1 MQVSDM
7 VLQGKDSWLF
17 LKNDSNDV
25 IKQITG
31 NYDLGDEFLC
41 KWKNVLTLRKS
52 YFEARNIKYHYL
64 CIPNKECVKKD
75 FLPDGISLSDKR
87 PFLLLENVFNN
98 ILKEGWS
105 YPIQELASGQYP
117 SFPKGDTHW
126 NQYGAYLSYKKM
138 MTNMDVD
145 NIIDDDS
152 IEFLTTQRVGD
163 LISKLETGAKEEFIT
178 CKFNIPSSIKIEY
191 DNGVSNTGRLIVIN
205 NPLALNNATLVF
217 FRDSF
222 GSALI
227 HFLARTFSR
236 VIAVW
241 QPNIDW
247 GILEKEAPQ
256 YVISQQV
263 ERFTISPPDDISGKT
278 NNMIAKSKN
287 TNTQVYYNG
296 IF

>member
-1 MQVSDM
+1 MSDV

-17 LKNDSNDV
+17 LKNDSNNV
-25 IKQITG
+25 IQQISG
-31 NYDLGDEFLC
+31 NYNLSDDFFYR
-41 KWKNVLTLRKS
+41 WKNILTLRKA
-52 YFEARNIKYHYL
+52 YFDARNIKYHYL

-75 FLPDGISLSDKR
+75 FLPDDILVSNNR
-87 PFLLLENVFNN
+87 PFLLLENTFNSVLGN
-98 ILKEGWS
+98 QWS
-105 YPIQELASGQYP
+105 YPLQELASGAYH

-126 NQYGAYLSYKKM
+126 NQYGAYISYKKM
-138 MTNMDVD
+138 MTTMDVSHTINDD
-145 NIIDDDS
+145 N

-163 LISKLETGAKEEFIT
+163 LVSKLESGAKEEFMI
-178 CKFNIPSSIKIEY
+178 CKFNVPSSIEIEY
-191 DNGVSNTGRLIVIN
+191 DNGVSNTGRLIIIN

-247 GILEKEAPQ
+247 GILEKETPQ

-287 TNTQVYYNG
+287 INTHVYYNG